1 MTTPTPT
8 TAASVNSSQSSNS
21 ISSIQVSPDDF
32 LKVNKAL
39 IRILLTLYECG
50 GSLPTRQLYNNA
62 SMNWSHGWRM
72 VCKAEREGY
81 INRTK
86 IPRRAGEKGNH
97 MMVNK
102 LTPKALSLLE
112 RLDLTT
118 PHQ

>member
-1 MTTPTPT
+1 MTTINNVFEVTP
-8 TAASVNSSQSSNS
+8 A
-21 ISSIQVSPDDF
+21 DF
-32 LKVNKAL
+32 KKVNAAL

-72 VCKAEREGY
+72 VCKAEQEGY
-81 INRTK
+81 INRTR

-97 MMVNK
+97 TMVNK
-102 LTPKALSLLE
+102 LTPKALRLLE

-118 PHQ
+118 PQ

>member
-1 MTTPTPT
+1 MTTTRGDGDN
-8 TAASVNSSQSSNS
+8 ALL
-21 ISSIQVSPDDF
+21 QVSPEEF
-32 LKVNKAL
+32 LKVNAAL